1 MITRRHFLAAAAA
14 TTLLAPT
21 VRRANAAPTTLDL
34 STVWPDANFHVRNLK
49 TYSEA
54 VAKATGGDL
63 KINVHAGGALGFK
76 GPEQLRAVRDGLVP
90 MADVLAGQQV
100 GDEPIMGLTNTAFLI
115 TSSDELKLMLK
126 IFRPTLDKLATKY
139 NQKILYIVPWPTQYL
154 HLKVKVDNL
163 DGLKGI
169 KIRAATKAAAEMCD
183 AIGMSAV
190 VIPWGDVVPALA
202 SGRIDGVTTSAVSAV
217 DGKFWEFLKYVYPTN
232 HSWSIDLVTIN
243 LDTYKKL
250 PAKDQKALVGLG
262 QELEPKFWGVSI
274 HEDQSTLKTLLDH
287 GMELV
292 KVPPAMMKQMQKRS
306 APLLEDFLKRA
317 PAARPI
323 VKKYLAEVGRT

>member
-1 MITRRHFLAAAAA
+1 MFTRRTFFAIAAAAA
-14 TTLLAPT
+14 MAPSIATADT
-21 VRRANAAPTTLDL
+21 VTLDL

-49 TYSEA
+49 TYSKA
-54 VAKATGGDL
+54 VDKATDGTL
-63 KINVHAGGALGFK
+63 KIKVHAGGALGFK

-115 TSSDELKLMLK
+115 TSADELRTMLK
-126 IFRPTLDKLATKY
+126 VFKPKLDEIAAKY

-154 HLKVKVDNL
+154 HLKEKVTGID
-163 DGLKGI
+163 DLKGI

-202 SGRIDGVTTSAVSAV
+202 SGRIDAVTTSAVSGV
-217 DGKFWEFLKYVYPTN
+217 DGKFWEFLKYAYPTN

-243 LDTYKKL
+243 MDTFKELDPKQ
-250 PAKDQKALVGLG
+250 QKALVDLG
-262 QELEPKFWGVSI
+262 IELEPKFWEVSVA
-274 HEDQSTLKTLLDH
+274 EDNKALQTLVDH
-287 GMELV
+287 GIV
-292 KVPPAMMKQMQKRS
+292 KGDVSPEMMKEMQKRTK
-306 APLLEDFLKRA
+306 PLLDEFLERA
-317 PAARPI
+317 PDAKPI
-323 VKKYLAEVGRT
+323 VEKYLDELGRS

>member
-1 MITRRHFLAAAAA
+1 MFTRRTFFAVAAAVAM
-14 TTLLAPT
+14 APSICSADT
-21 VRRANAAPTTLDL
+21 VTLDL

-54 VAKATGGDL
+54 VDKATGGTL
-63 KINVHAGGALGFK
+63 KVKVHADGALGFK

-115 TSSDELKLMLK
+115 TSADELRTMLK
-126 IFRPTLDKLATKY
+126 VFKPKLDEIATKY

-154 HLKVKVDNL
+154 HLKKKVETIEDF
-163 DGLKGI
+163 KGI

-202 SGRIDGVTTSAVSAV
+202 SGRIDAVTTSAVSGV
-217 DGKFWEFLKYVYPTN
+217 DGKFWEFLKYAYPTN

-243 LDTYKKL
+243 VDTYKKL
-250 PAKDQKALVGLG
+250 DAMQQKALVDLG
-262 QELEPKFWGVSI
+262 KKLEPSFWDVSI
-274 HEDQSTLKTLLDH
+274 AEDQKSLQTLVDH
-287 GMELV
+287 GIQKV
-292 KVPPAMMKQMQKRS
+292 DVPPAMMKAMQKRTE
-306 APLLEDFLKRA
+306 PLLQDFLKRA
-317 PAARPI
+317 PDAKPI
-323 VKKYLAEVGRT
+323 VAKYLAEVGRS

>member
-1 MITRRHFLAAAAA
+1 MFTRRTFFAVAAAAA
-14 TTLLAPT
+14 MVPSICSADT
-21 VRRANAAPTTLDL
+21 VTLDL

-54 VAKATGGDL
+54 VDKATGGTL
-63 KINVHAGGALGFK
+63 KIKVHAGGALGFK

-115 TSSDELKLMLK
+115 TSADELKTMLK
-126 IFRPTLDKLATKY
+126 VLKPKLDEIATKY

-154 HLKVKVDNL
+154 HLKVKTDNI

-202 SGRIDGVTTSAVSAV
+202 SGRIDAVTTSAVSGV
-217 DGKFWEFLKYVYPTN
+217 DGKFWEFLKYVYQTN

-243 LDTYKKL
+243 LDTFKEL
-250 PAKDQKALVGLG
+250 DAKQQKALVELG
-262 QELEPKFWGVSI
+262 AQLEPKFWDVSVE
-274 HEDQSTLKTLLDH
+274 EDQTTLKTLLDH

-292 KVPPAMMKQMQKRS
+292 KVPPAMMNAMQKRS
-306 APLLEDFLKRA
+306 NPLLHDFFKRA
-317 PAARPI
+317 PDAKPI
-323 VKKYLAEVGRT
+323 VEKYLTEVGRS

>member
-1 MITRRHFLAAAAA
+1 MLTRRHFLAATAA

-21 VRRANAAPTTLDL
+21 FRHANAAMALDL
-34 STVWPDANFHVRNLK
+34 STVWPESNFHVRNLK

-54 VAKATGGDL
+54 VAKATGGAVT
-63 KINVHAGGALGFK
+63 INVHAGGALGFK

-90 MADVLAGQQV
+90 MADVLAGQQA
-100 GDEPIMGLTNTAFLI
+100 GDAPIMGMTNTAFLI
-115 TSSDELKLMLK
+115 TSADELKLLLK
-126 IFRPTLDKLATKY
+126 LFRPTLDKIATDY

-154 HLKVKVDNL
+154 HLKVKVDTL
-163 DGLKGI
+163 EGLKGI
-169 KIRAATKAAAEMCD
+169 KIRAATKSAAEMCD
-183 AIGMSAV
+183 AIGMAAV

-202 SGRIDGVTTSAVSAV
+202 SGRIEGVTTSAVSGV

-243 LDTYKKL
+243 LDTWKKIA
-250 PAKDQKALVGLG
+250 PKDQTAMAGLAN
-262 QELEPKFWGVSI
+262 ELEPKFWDVSVE
-274 HEDQSTLKTLLDH
+274 EDRTTLKVLTDH
-287 GMELV
+287 GMEVV
-292 KVPPAMMKQMQKRS
+292 KVPPPMMTAMQKRS

-323 VKKYLAEVGRT
+323 VKKFLAELGRS

>member
-1 MITRRHFLAAAAA
+1 MLTRRHFLAAAAA
-14 TTLLAPT
+14 TTLTVPT
-21 VRRANAAPTTLDL
+21 IRRANAATTLDV

-49 TYSEA
+49 TYSKA

-63 KINVHAGGALGFK
+63 ILNIHSGGSLGFK

-90 MADVLAGQQV
+90 VADVLAGQQV

-115 TSSDELKLMLK
+115 TSPEELKIMLK
-126 IFRPTLDKLATKY
+126 IFRPTLDKIATKY

-154 HLKVKVDNL
+154 HLKVKTHTL

-202 SGRIDGVTTSAVSAV
+202 SGRIDGVTTSAVSGV

-250 PAKDQKALVGLG
+250 PAKDQKALVELG
-262 QELEPKFWGVSI
+262 KKLQPDFWGVSI
-274 HEDQSTLKTLLDH
+274 HEDQASLKTLLGH

-292 KVPPAMMKQMQKRS
+292 KIPPAMMKQMQKRS

-323 VKKYLAEVGRT
+323 VKKYLAEVGRA

>member
-1 MITRRHFLAAAAA
+1 MLTRRHFLAATAA

-21 VRRANAAPTTLDL
+21 FRHANAAMTLDL

-54 VAKATGGDL
+54 VAKATAGAV

-100 GDEPIMGLTNTAFLI
+100 GDVPIMGLTNEAFLI
-115 TSSDELKLMLK
+115 TSADELRLLLK
-126 IFRPTLDKLATKY
+126 IFRPTLDKIATDY

-154 HLKVKVDNL
+154 HLKVKVDKV

-183 AIGMSAV
+183 AIGMAAV

-202 SGRIDGVTTSAVSAV
+202 SGRIEGVTTSAVSGV

-243 LDTYKKL
+243 LDTWKKIA
-250 PAKDQKALVGLG
+250 PKDQKAVAGLAT
-262 QELEPKFWGVSI
+262 ELEPNFWEVSI
-274 HEDQSTLKTLLDH
+274 QEDKTTLKTLLDH

-292 KVPPAMMKQMQKRS
+292 KIPPSMMKDMQKRS
-306 APLLEDFLKRA
+306 APLLEAFMKRA
-317 PAARPI
+317 PAAKPI
-323 VKKYLAEVGRT
+323 VKKYLAEVGRS

>member
-1 MITRRHFLAAAAA
+1 MFTRRTLFAIAAAAA
-14 TTLLAPT
+14 MAPSICSADT
-21 VRRANAAPTTLDL
+21 VTLDL

-54 VAKATGGDL
+54 VDKATGGTL
-63 KINVHAGGALGFK
+63 KIKVHAGGALGFK

-100 GDEPIMGLTNTAFLI
+100 GDVPIMGLTNTAFLI
-115 TSSDELKLMLK
+115 TSADELRTMLK
-126 IFRPTLDKLATKY
+126 IFKPKLDEIATKY

-154 HLKVKVDNL
+154 HLKVKTDNI

-202 SGRIDGVTTSAVSAV
+202 SGRIDAVTTSAVSAV
-217 DGKFWEFLKYVYPTN
+217 DGKFWEFLKYSYQTN

-250 PAKDQKALVGLG
+250 DAKQQKALVDLG
-262 QELEPKFWGVSI
+262 AQLEPKFWDVSVE
-274 HEDQSTLKTLLDH
+274 EDQTTLKTLLDH
-287 GMELV
+287 GMLLV
-292 KVPPAMMKQMQKRS
+292 KVPPAMMKAMQKRS
-306 APLLEDFLKRA
+306 DPLLQDFLKRA
-317 PAARPI
+317 PDAKPI
-323 VKKYLAEVGRT
+323 VQKYLAEVGRS

>member
-1 MITRRHFLAAAAA
+1 MITRRHILAAAAA
-14 TTLLAPT
+14 TMLLAPT
-21 VRRANAAPTTLDL
+21 VHHANAATTLDL

-49 TYSEA
+49 TYSAA

-115 TSSDELKLMLK
+115 TSSDELKTMLK
-126 IFRPTLDKLATKY
+126 IFRPTLDKIATKY

-154 HLKVKVDNL
+154 HLKVKTHTL
-163 DGLKGI
+163 SGLKGI

-202 SGRIDGVTTSAVSAV
+202 SGRIDGVTTSAVSGV

-250 PAKDQKALVGLG
+250 PAKDQKALVDLG
-262 QELEPKFWGVSI
+262 KKLQPDFWGVSTND
-274 HEDQSTLKTLLDH
+274 DQTSLKTLLDH

-292 KVPPAMMKQMQKRS
+292 KIPPAMMKEMQKRS

-323 VKKYLAEVGRT
+323 VKKYLAEVGRS

>member
-1 MITRRHFLAAAAA
+1 MFTRRTFFAVAAAAA
-14 TTLLAPT
+14 MAPSICSADT
-21 VRRANAAPTTLDL
+21 VTLDL

-54 VAKATGGDL
+54 VDKATGGTL
-63 KINVHAGGALGFK
+63 KIKVHAGGALGFK

-115 TSSDELKLMLK
+115 TSADELKTMLK
-126 IFRPTLDKLATKY
+126 VLKPKLDEIATKY

-154 HLKVKVDNL
+154 HLKVKTDNI

-202 SGRIDGVTTSAVSAV
+202 SGRIDAVTTSAVSGV
-217 DGKFWEFLKYVYPTN
+217 DGKFWEFLKYVYQTN

-243 LDTYKKL
+243 LDTFKEL
-250 PAKDQKALVGLG
+250 DAKQQKALVELG
-262 QELEPKFWGVSI
+262 AQLEPKFWDVSVE
-274 HEDQSTLKTLLDH
+274 EDQTTLKTLLDH

-292 KVPPAMMKQMQKRS
+292 KVPPAMMKAMQKRS
-306 APLLEDFLKRA
+306 DPLLQDFFKRA
-317 PAARPI
+317 PDAKPI
-323 VKKYLAEVGRT
+323 VEKYLTEVGRS

>member
-1 MITRRHFLAAAAA
+1 MLTRRHFLAAAAA
-14 TTLLAPT
+14 TTLTVPT
-21 VRRANAAPTTLDL
+21 IRRANAATTLDV

-49 TYSEA
+49 TYSKA

-63 KINVHAGGALGFK
+63 ILNIHSGGSLGFK

-90 MADVLAGQQV
+90 VADVLAGQQV

-115 TSSDELKLMLK
+115 TSPEELKIMLK
-126 IFRPTLDKLATKY
+126 IFKPTLDKIATKY
-139 NQKILYIVPWPTQYL
+139 KQKILYIVPWPTQYL
-154 HLKVKVDNL
+154 HLKVKTHTL

-202 SGRIDGVTTSAVSAV
+202 SGRIDGVTTSAVSGV

-250 PAKDQKALVGLG
+250 PAKDQKALVELG
-262 QELEPKFWGVSI
+262 KKLQPDFWGVSI
-274 HEDQSTLKTLLDH
+274 HDDQASLKTLLDH

-292 KVPPAMMKQMQKRS
+292 KIPPAMMKQMQKRS

-323 VKKYLAEVGRT
+323 VKKYLAEVGRA